1 MRERAER
8 QRHGAAEQGRCGM
21 KEILGILL
29 LAVVSDLIGQSVAS
43 VGLAIVAA
51 VLLIGDLVQ
60 AVPESVCTQDCNQG
74 DNCTCQ
80 PAGPGREP

>member
-1 MRERAER
+1 
-8 QRHGAAEQGRCGM
+8 M
-21 KEILGILL
+21 KEILAILL
-29 LAVVSDLIGQSVAS
+29 LAVVADLVGQPLAS

-60 AVPESVCTQDCNQG
+60 AVPESACTQNCNQG
-74 DNCTCQ
+74 DNCTCR

>member
-1 MRERAER
+1 
-8 QRHGAAEQGRCGM
+8 M

-29 LAVVSDLIGQSVAS
+29 LAVVSDLAGQTLAS

-60 AVPESVCTQDCNQG
+60 SVPESACTQNCNQG
-74 DNCTCQ
+74 DNCTCGA
-80 PAGPGREP
+80 AGLERER